1 MSFLSRP
8 PNLRFFDQLNFMKFL
23 LAQQW
28 VRTRAKQGGFPR
40 LSGVH
45 LVSSVRGTG
54 VADLLNDLK
63 GAAGSLGDVWVV
75 GAQVRD
81 SVSTAFLLDSL
92 PLLCAFRERHGVSTA
107 SSKSFMLPLYE
118 HIKREPRS

>member
-1 MSFLSRP
+1 MF
-8 PNLRFFDQLNFMKFL
+8 
-23 LAQQW
+23 AQQW

-40 LSGVH
+40 LSGLH

-81 SVSTAFLLDSL
+81 SASMSFLLDSVCISGETRRL
-92 PLLCAFRERHGVSTA
+92 NGLLQVSSAA
-107 SSKSFMLPLYE
+107 SV
-118 HIKREPRS
+118 